1 MYEYYVSNELAR
13 LTIILG
19 IVVSTIIYKRTGLTL
34 GGVIVCGYLALFV
47 GQPLHIIVTLIFS
60 YLTYQ
65 IVYKF
70 IQKRF
75 MLNGRSLFE
84 IEILV
89 GLVFQVLWLTIID
102 LFGMINV
109 DLAVLYGIG
118 FVLPGVIAHDMGR
131 QGPQNT
137 MGSILLGVTIIALII
152 FPLSAIEELLPNF
165 FLRTSSPF
173 LRTQPYNYAYPIQLL
188 PFGIIVSVIIDLFA
202 YSKFKARSGGF
213 VTAAYLALFAF
224 RPLDL
229 LFLIV
234 ASILTF
240 LFVQFLTSRM
250 VLAFG
255 RTKLGMMI
263 LSGVVISWLLEIMI
277 INLTQGEFIPWSGFV
292 IIMPTIASLIAN
304 DFAHE
309 GPYHTVVTTS
319 LATAGVWLAM
329 QGMVLVL
336 YQTHLDWLFLAQ
348 G

>member
-47 GQPLHIIVTLIFS
+47 GQPIHIVVTLIFS

-70 IQKRF
+70 LQKRY

-84 IEILV
+84 VEILV
-89 GLVFQVLWLTIID
+89 GLIFQVFWLMVIK
-102 LFGMINV
+102 LFGMINIE
-109 DLAVLYGIG
+109 LAVLYGIG

-131 QGPQNT
+131 QGPKST
-137 MGSILLGVTIIALII
+137 LGSILLGVFIISLII
-152 FPLSAIEELLPNF
+152 FPLSAIEELLPNLF
-165 FLRTSSPF
+165 VRTSSPL
-173 LRTQPYNYAYPIQLL
+173 LRTQPYTYAYPIQLL
-188 PFGIIVSVIIDLFA
+188 PLGIIVSVFLDLLA
-202 YSKFKARSGGF
+202 YSKFKVRSGGF
-213 VTAAYLALFAF
+213 VTAAYLALFAS

-229 LFLIV
+229 LFVII

-240 LFVQFLTSRM
+240 AFVQLLTSRL

-277 INLTQGEFIPWSGFV
+277 INFTQGQFIPWSGFV

-304 DFAHE
+304 DFARE
-309 GPYHTVVTTS
+309 GTYPTVITTS
-319 LATAGVWLAM
+319 LATAGVWLVM
-329 QGMVLVL
+329 QGAVLML
-336 YQTHLDWLFLAQ
+336 NQAHLEWLFLT
-348 G
+348 

>member
-47 GQPLHIIVTLIFS
+47 GQPIHIVVTLIFS

-70 IQKRF
+70 LQKRY

-84 IEILV
+84 VEILV
-89 GLVFQVLWLTIID
+89 GLIFQVFWLMVIK
-102 LFGMINV
+102 LFGMINI

-131 QGPQNT
+131 QGPKST
-137 MGSILLGVTIIALII
+137 LGSILLGVFIISLII
-152 FPLSAIEELLPNF
+152 FPLSAIEELLPNLF
-165 FLRTSSPF
+165 VRTSSPL
-173 LRTQPYNYAYPIQLL
+173 LRTQPYTYTYPIQLL
-188 PFGIIVSVIIDLFA
+188 PLGIIVSVFLDLLA
-202 YSKFKARSGGF
+202 YSKFKVRSGGF
-213 VTAAYLALFAF
+213 VTAAYLALFAS

-229 LFLIV
+229 LFVII

-240 LFVQFLTSRM
+240 AFVQLLTSRL

-277 INLTQGEFIPWSGFV
+277 INFTQGQFIPWSGFV

-304 DFAHE
+304 DFARE
-309 GPYHTVVTTS
+309 GTYPTVITTS
-319 LATAGVWLAM
+319 LATAGVWLVM
-329 QGMVLVL
+329 QGAVLML
-336 YQTHLDWLFLAQ
+336 NQAHLEWLFLT
-348 G
+348 

>member
-70 IQKRF
+70 LQKRF

-89 GLVFQVLWLTIID
+89 GLVFQIFWLTIIR
-102 LFGMINV
+102 LFGMINI
-109 DLAVLYGIG
+109 DLAILYGIG

-131 QGPQNT
+131 QGSKNT
-137 MGSILLGVTIIALII
+137 LGSILLGVFIISLII
-152 FPLSAIEELLPNF
+152 YPLSAIEELLPNF
-165 FLRTSSPF
+165 FLRTSSP
-173 LRTQPYNYAYPIQLL
+173 LIRTQPFTYAYPINLL
-188 PFGIIVSVIIDLFA
+188 PYGIIISVFLDLLI

-213 VTAAYLALFAF
+213 VTAAYLALFAL

-229 LFLIV
+229 LFVVV

-240 LFVQFLTSRM
+240 LFVQFLTSHM

-255 RTKLGMMI
+255 RTKLGIMI
-263 LSGVVISWLLEIMI
+263 LSGVVISWLLEIMM
-277 INLTQGEFIPWSGFV
+277 INLTKGQYIPWSGFV

-309 GPYHTVVTTS
+309 GPYRTVITTS
-319 LATAGVWLAM
+319 LATAGVWLVM
-329 QGMVLVL
+329 QGVVLVL
-336 YQTHLDWLFLAQ
+336 NQTQLEWLFLT
-348 G
+348 